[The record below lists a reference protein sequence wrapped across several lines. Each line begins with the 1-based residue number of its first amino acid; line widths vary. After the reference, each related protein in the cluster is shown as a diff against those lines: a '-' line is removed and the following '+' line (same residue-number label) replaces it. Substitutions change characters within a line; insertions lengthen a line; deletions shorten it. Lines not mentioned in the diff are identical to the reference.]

1 MKATLRLLFL
11 FLTLAVQPV
20 FAQQQAMSVRTLDVT
35 SGMSSSMAFD
45 VVKDDYGFIWTS
57 TRLGID
63 CFDGQNFKHYSLSK
77 NDMRMADDGVRHD
90 LLYIDHNIYVYSDLG
105 RIGHYREDIDD
116 FEEMCNVKQFL
127 GGHSLHDLYITDE
140 SLVLGLYNG
149 LCVLDR
155 KDLSVKAELC
165 KGVNVHSIIPFSEK
179 TFLVGSNQGLWLF
192 DLSHNTCELM
202 ACQNLDIKCL
212 YYDQEQRQVWM
223 GTIGEGLWTF
233 RIDTQMAT
241 QVPNFQR
248 SIITSIAP
256 YAGTQMLAGA
266 DGDGVLQTSRL
277 FTSPL
282 NLLAGTSPEAMHE
295 LPSSAVQGF
304 YVDGPNI
311 WVTTYDNGM
320 VLVGPNSLTGILQ
333 KPTANS
339 LSETFCRDIDHDSN
353 GHIWVAYYH
362 SICEYENENSAP
374 KVYLDDVPGFLVVKA
389 ASDGTVWCGGYNT
402 GLYHIDPKT
411 GKSAHIMSLNGDNIN
426 SSIYGIH
433 EDQYGDIWV
442 GGLNMPLTRFRG
454 EKEIAQYDITR
465 VSDIGQLND
474 SILVVVAVNGFMLVN
489 METGKVDHLL
499 QENDRFDWKATNYIS
514 CLAIKDSH
522 IIYLGT
528 DGAGLLAYDTETDVL
543 TNYNRQSHRLPDNNI
558 RGMALA
564 GDSVLW
570 MSTVSDGVFSF
581 DLAEEK
587 VKNRLMVN
595 DNLQSNEFFQ
605 HANTV
610 LPNGNVLFGGKAGA
624 EVIYTQTMSDT
635 HPDVEIFLGSVGI
648 GQQEHISYLSHP
660 EILEAPLFKTERIR
674 LPYGERSLVLT
685 FMTNDLYHQS
695 NSLMLYKLDDADL
708 EWTAMGRRR
717 TVNFYTLPTGTHH
730 LAVRCLL
737 DNGELI
743 EKTFIIESLQTPWLS
758 WPALLCYF
766 LLLAVL
772 IVCGVLAYLNHME
785 KIASE
790 EKIHFFSNVAHDIR
804 TPLSL
809 VAAPLSDLE
818 RFLSPD
824 TPKGLVDLINR
835 NLQHLSDVVNQ
846 LSLLSSS
853 QLSSQQLSLVPI
865 ALCQFA
871 RNIVGLYEPLAKHHN
886 LTIDLECPDEEIWI
900 LADET
905 SLRRICDNVLGN
917 AFKFTKEG
925 GVTVRVRTRGHYGY
939 IEVQDTG
946 IGMSDATRKKLF
958 HHFFRG
964 QNALDEKVSGFG
976 LGMMYCDKAVR
987 KMHGRIFCQSQEGK
1001 GSTFTVSLPLT
1012 EPAHNTTKE
1021 QTTAFSSAD
1030 TLSEIEN
1037 QMQSIET
1044 LGMDLFYSGYRHDIL
1059 IVEDN
1064 AELLDYLTRKLS
1076 VGYNVSRASSV
1087 SEAKIYLKSHSA
1099 DLIISDVM
1107 MPGMRGD
1114 EWCQELKS
1122 NFETSHIPMILL
1134 TAIADK
1140 DQKLHGLSVGA
1151 DDYITKPFDISILLM
1166 KIRNIFE
1173 SKKRMYAYYMQTM
1186 NTSGQSEK
1194 KSASSAKSSA
1204 MKSPIEKSSSSEIA
1218 SPTKKA
1224 EMPQTQRSMDD
1235 LFIAQL
1241 MAMVEKNLANPDLS
1255 VDDIAAEMAMSHT
1268 LFYEKVRKLL
1278 GVPPANLLRNCRM
1291 RKAKTLLLEG
1301 GRSINEISLM
1311 CGFSDTKYFST
1322 VFKKYYGCPPSK
1334 ISEQ

>member
-1 MKATLRLLFL
+1 MRITLRSLLLMLIF
-11 FLTLAVQPV
+11 AVQTLS
-20 FAQQQAMSVRTLDVT
+20 AQQQVMSVRTLDIS

-90 LLYIDHNIYVYSDLG
+90 LLYIDHTIYVYSDLG
-105 RIGHYREDIDD
+105 RIGRYRVDIDD
-116 FEEMCNVKQFL
+116 FEEMCSVKPFL
-127 GGHSLHDLYITDE
+127 GGHSLHDLYVDDE
-140 SLVLGLYNG
+140 SLILGLYNG
-149 LCVLDR
+149 LCILDR
-155 KDLSVKAELC
+155 KDLSVKAEPC
-165 KGVNVHSIIPFSEK
+165 KGTNVHCIIPFSEK

-192 DLSHNTCELM
+192 DLSHNTCERM
-202 ACQNLDIKCL
+202 ACPDLDIKCL
-212 YYDQEQRQVWM
+212 YYDPEQRQVWM
-223 GTIGEGLWTF
+223 GTLGEGLWTF
-233 RIDTQMAT
+233 RIDTQTAS
-241 QVPNFQR
+241 QVPNFEH
-248 SIITSIAP
+248 SIITGICP
-256 YAGTQMLAGA
+256 YAGTQMLVGA
-266 DGDGVLQTSRL
+266 DGDGILQTSRL

-282 NLLAGTSPEAMHE
+282 ILLSGTSSEALLE
-295 LPSSAVQGF
+295 VPSSAVQGL

-320 VLVGPNSLTGILQ
+320 VLLGPNSLTGVLQ
-333 KPTANS
+333 KPSANS
-339 LSETFCRDIDHDSN
+339 LSETFCRDIDHDAN

-402 GLYHIDPKT
+402 GLYHIDPQT
-411 GKSAHIMSLNGDNIN
+411 GKTAHIMSLNGDNIN

-454 EKEIAQYDITR
+454 EKEIAQFDITR

-474 SILVVVAVNGFMLVN
+474 SMLVVVAVNGFMLIN
-489 METGKVDHLL
+489 METGKVNHLL
-499 QENDRFDWKATNYIS
+499 QENDRFGWNGTNYIS

-528 DGAGLLAYDTETDVL
+528 DGAGLLAYDTDTDAL
-543 TNYNRQSHRLPDNNI
+543 TNYNRQSHRLPDNNL
-558 RGMALA
+558 RGMALI

-570 MSTVSDGVFSF
+570 MSTVSDGIFSF
-581 DLAEEK
+581 DLTEEK

-595 DNLQSNEFFQ
+595 DNLQSNEFYQ

-610 LPNGNVLFGGKAGA
+610 LPNGNILFGGKAGA
-624 EVIYTQTMSDT
+624 EVVYTQTMRDS
-635 HPDVEIFLGSVGI
+635 HPKVEIFLGSVGI

-660 EILEAPLFKTERIR
+660 EILEAPIFQTERIR

-695 NSLMLYKLDDADL
+695 NSLMLYKLDDSDL
-708 EWTAMGRRR
+708 EWTTMGRNR
-717 TVNFYTLPTGTHH
+717 TVSFYTLPTGTHH
-730 LAVRCLL
+730 LTVRCLL

-743 EKTFIIESLQTPWLS
+743 EKTFVIESLQTPWLS
-758 WPALLCYF
+758 WPAILCYV
-766 LLLAVL
+766 LLLAIL

-785 KIASE
+785 KMASD

-846 LSLLSSS
+846 LSLLSST
-853 QLSSQQLSLVPI
+853 QLSTQQMNLVPI

-886 LTIDLECPDEEIWI
+886 LTIGLECPDEEIWI
-900 LADET
+900 MADET

-925 GVTVRVRTRGHYGY
+925 GVTIRVRARGHYGF

-946 IGMSDATRKKLF
+946 IGMSDATKRKLF
-958 HHFFRG
+958 RHFFRG
-964 QNALDEKVSGFG
+964 ENAIDEKVSGFG
-976 LGMMYCDKAVR
+976 LGMMYSDKAVR

-1012 EPAHNTTKE
+1012 DAAHPVAKVSANMP
-1021 QTTAFSSAD
+1021 SAD
-1030 TLSEIEN
+1030 SLPGIGDQMRGEDTSE
-1037 QMQSIET
+1037 
-1044 LGMDLFYSGYRHDIL
+1044 MDLFYSGYRHDIL

-1087 SEAKIYLKSHSA
+1087 NEAKICLKSHSA

-1151 DDYITKPFDISILLM
+1151 DDYITKPFDITILLM

-1173 SKKRMYAYYMQTM
+1173 AKKRMYAYYMQTM
-1186 NTSGQSEK
+1186 NVTDSSHQKKESAEK
-1194 KSASSAKSSA
+1194 N
-1204 MKSPIEKSSSSEIA
+1204 E
-1218 SPTKKA
+1218 T
-1224 EMPQTQRSMDD
+1224 PQNQRSLDD
-1235 LFIAQL
+1235 QFIAQL
-1241 MAMVEKNLANPDLS
+1241 MALVEKNLANPDLS
-1255 VDDIAAEMAMSHT
+1255 VDDIASEMAMSHT

-1301 GRSINEISLM
+1301 GKSINEISLM
-1311 CGFSDTKYFST
+1311 CGFADTKYFST